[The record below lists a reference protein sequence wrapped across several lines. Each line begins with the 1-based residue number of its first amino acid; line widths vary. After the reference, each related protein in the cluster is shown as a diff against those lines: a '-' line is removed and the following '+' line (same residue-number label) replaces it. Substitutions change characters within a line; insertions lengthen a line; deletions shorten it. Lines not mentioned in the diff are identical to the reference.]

1 VPYCYSAGD
10 IVDPVE
16 PVRLTSFS
24 HGAGCACKIGSVEL
38 SQVLTS
44 LKSHPATSHPD
55 LVVGLGTSDD
65 AGVFALPNDPDR
77 AIVQTVDYFTPIIDD
92 PYDWG
97 RIAAANALSDVYAM
111 GGRPLTALQILGWP
125 RNDLPL
131 EVASRVVDGGADV
144 MAAAGCVVVGGHT
157 IDVAEPIYGFAVT
170 GLVETANAVTNAGAE
185 VDDVV
190 VLTKPLGTGIIA
202 TAHKAG
208 ECPPEILAGA
218 VRSMTTL
225 NDVAGA
231 ALGSAHA
238 ATDVT
243 GFGFL
248 GHLLEMLDASKV
260 GAKIDVASV
269 PLLAG
274 VTDLHDQGFYPGGSR
289 RNLAAVRDRVEGPD
303 EAMLLLADAQ
313 TSGGLLVAL
322 LREDVAEYLD
332 RVPGAVEVGVV
343 TDRPGVVEL
352 A

>member
-1 VPYCYSAGD
+1 
-10 IVDPVE
+10 VE

-24 HGAGCACKIGSVEL
+24 HGAGCACKLGSVEL
-38 SQVLTS
+38 SRVLTS
-44 LKSHPATSHPD
+44 LKSHPASSHPD

-65 AGVFALPNDPDR
+65 AGVFALPGDSER

-97 RIAAANALSDVYAM
+97 RIAATNALSDVYAM

-131 EVASRVVDGGADV
+131 EVASRVVEGGADV

-170 GLVETANAVTNAGAE
+170 GLVETKKAVTNAGAE
-185 VDDVV
+185 VGDVL

-208 ECPPEILAGA
+208 DCPPEILAGA

-225 NDVAGA
+225 NDVAGE
-231 ALGSAHA
+231 ALGLAHA

-260 GAKIDVASV
+260 GARIDVASV
-269 PLLAG
+269 PLLDGAA
-274 VTDLHDQGFYPGGSR
+274 DLYESGFYPGGSR
-289 RNLAAVRDRVEGPD
+289 RNLAAVEHRVEGALDALPF
-303 EAMLLLADAQ
+303 LADAQ

-322 LREDVAEYLD
+322 PRDAVD
-332 RVPGAVEVGVV
+332 RYSMLVPGAARVGVV

>member
-1 VPYCYSAGD
+1 MES
-10 IVDPVE
+10 
-16 PVRLTSFS
+16 VRLTSFS
-24 HGAGCACKIGSVEL
+24 HGAGCACKLGSVEL
-38 SQVLTS
+38 SQVLGS
-44 LKSHPATSHPD
+44 LKSHPASSHPD

-65 AGVFALPNDPDR
+65 AGVFALPGDGGR
-77 AIVQTVDYFTPIIDD
+77 ALVQTVDYFTPIIDD

-97 RIAAANALSDVYAM
+97 RIAATNALSDVYAM

-125 RNDLPL
+125 RRDLPL
-131 EVASRVVDGGADV
+131 DIASRVVDGGADV
-144 MAAAGCVVVGGHT
+144 MANAGCVVVGGHT
-157 IDVAEPIYGFAVT
+157 IDVTEPIYGFAVT
-170 GLVETANAVTNAGAE
+170 GLVETENAVTNAGAE
-185 VDDVV
+185 VGDVL

-208 ECPPEILAGA
+208 ACPPEILAGA

-225 NDVAGA
+225 NDVAGS

-260 GAKIDVASV
+260 GARIDVASV
-269 PLLAG
+269 PLLDG
-274 VTDLHDQGFYPGGSR
+274 VVGLHADGFYPGGSR
-289 RNLAAVRDRVEGPD
+289 RNLAAVRDRVEGSE
-303 EAMLLLADAQ
+303 EALPLLADAQ

-322 LREDVAEYLD
+322 PEGAVDDYIA
-332 RVPGAVEVGVV
+332 RVPSSTRVGVV
-343 TDRPGVVEL
+343 TDRQGVVEV

>member
-1 VPYCYSAGD
+1 
-10 IVDPVE
+10 
-16 PVRLTSFS
+16 
-24 HGAGCACKIGSVEL
+24 
-38 SQVLTS
+38 
-44 LKSHPATSHPD
+44 
-55 LVVGLGTSDD
+55 
-65 AGVFALPNDPDR
+65 DR

-208 ECPPEILAGA
+208 ECPPD
-218 VRSMTTL
+218 
-225 NDVAGA
+225 DVAGA

-248 GHLLEMLDASKV
+248 GHLLEILDASKV